1 MEDQIRQRPTQLFAR
16 AFAESLGTILTQRLG
31 SLWKLAAEENSDI
44 EAQQSGLVRY
54 GVTLDGALRGTCY
67 IEFHQSQA
75 VTLAARL
82 LSQSNADFN
91 ERLEEALREVLA
103 SAMTYLTASLTTT
116 YGEVTCTVTRITG
129 LIPKDLVEL
138 PLNVSEGE
146 RAEQPI
152 WLYFDDSLRN
162 ALTPSPDVPDTDESA
177 SPLDP
182 VNLKL
187 VMDVELNVTIRF
199 GQRQMPL
206 REVLELASGS
216 VIELDR
222 QVDEPIELLLDGK
235 LIARGEAV
243 IVDGNYGLRVTEIPH
258 PLEAYFTRR
267 A

>member
-1 MEDQIRQRPTQLFAR
+1 MEDQIKQAPTQFFAT
-16 AFAESLGTILTQRLG
+16 AFAQSLGTILTRRLG
-31 SLWKLAAEENSDI
+31 SPWKLAPEVDSEI
-44 EAQQSGLVRY
+44 ETRQSSLVRY
-54 GVTLDGALRGTCY
+54 GLTFDGALRGTCY

-75 VTLAARL
+75 VALAARL

-103 SAMTYLTASLTTT
+103 SAMTDLIASLTEA
-116 YGEVTCTVTRITG
+116 YGEVTCTVERISS
-129 LIPKDLVEL
+129 LILTDLVAV
-138 PLNVSEGE
+138 PLIVSEGE
-146 RAEQPI
+146 RPEPPI
-152 WLYFDDSLRN
+152 SLYFDESLRS
-162 ALTPSPDVPDTDESA
+162 ALIASPDAPDIDESI

-182 VNLKL
+182 INLKL

-206 REVLELASGS
+206 REVLELASGA

-243 IVDGNYGLRVTEIPH
+243 IVDGNYGLRVTEIPQ
-258 PLEAYFTRR
+258 PLEAYFSR
-267 A
+267 